1 VSCSEEFRPGTRAHQ
16 GVPRR
21 LSLTEAAA
29 LPPAADGPLQVRLL
43 ADRRTVTY
51 LAPEAAGST
60 RLALWRLDPHD
71 DTPRLVVAPPPDR
84 PRSLAETLRRERV
97 RWRFAGISAYQ
108 LDGGVL
114 DGTLLCVADGHAYLR
129 HGDRLAPASAL
140 DGVAE
145 PTLLPG
151 GRAAVGVAD
160 GSLVAVDLANGTR
173 RVLAAGGPS
182 GVTCGLAE
190 YAAQEELG
198 RSEGYWV
205 DAAGRRVAFCRVDCR
220 ALPDFVIPHAAD
232 DPLAAERHPYP
243 FAGGPNAAVSVG
255 VVGVDGGA
263 VTWLDPPWPPETA
276 YVARVAWLYDDRLAV
291 MWLDRPQRRLEWRLY
306 DPDRGGAGELRL
318 WEDGDPWV
326 SVTDDTHFLGS
337 GEVVTTSAPTGD
349 SHLILWPAD
358 GGPPHALTS
367 GAWQVLS
374 VLAVDAAARTAY
386 VAANRDG
393 PLHTGALAVPLD
405 GGVPRP
411 VTAGCGQHAVTVLAA
426 AGLFLD
432 RHDSLRQGVAVSVR
446 RLSDGS
452 AVRAPQA
459 APPATAEDIGV
470 SPPEM
475 VRVPAAD
482 GTPLYGAVYRPE
494 GPAPAGGYPAV
505 VSVYGGPAAQVVRD
519 TWLLTVDLESQ
530 YLAQHGVLVFKLDG
544 RGSAHRGLAFE
555 RPIHRRF
562 AGAELAD
569 QVAGVSWLV
578 SQRGVNP
585 RRVAICGWSYG
596 GFLTLTALLRAPEV
610 FACGVAGAP
619 VTDFA
624 GYDTAYTERYLGTPE
639 DNPDGYRHQS
649 LVPLAAGLRRPVLII
664 HGLLDE
670 NVHFRHTV
678 RFIAAAQAA
687 GRRVDLMVLP
697 GARHSAAASGPDRQA
712 VIARRTAFVRHHLGV
727 RRDPA
732 EPG

>member
-1 VSCSEEFRPGTRAHQ
+1 
-16 GVPRR
+16 
-21 LSLTEAAA
+21 
-29 LPPAADGPLQVRLL
+29 
-43 ADRRTVTY
+43 
-51 LAPEAAGST
+51 
-60 RLALWRLDPHD
+60 
-71 DTPRLVVAPPPDR
+71 
-84 PRSLAETLRRERV
+84 
-97 RWRFAGISAYQ
+97 
-108 LDGGVL
+108 
-114 DGTLLCVADGHAYLR
+114 
-129 HGDRLAPASAL
+129 
-140 DGVAE
+140 
-145 PTLLPG
+145 
-151 GRAAVGVAD
+151 
-160 GSLVAVDLANGTR
+160 
-173 RVLAAGGPS
+173 
-182 GVTCGLAE
+182 
-190 YAAQEELG
+190 
-198 RSEGYWV
+198 
-205 DAAGRRVAFCRVDCR
+205 
-220 ALPDFVIPHAAD
+220 
-232 DPLAAERHPYP
+232 
-243 FAGGPNAAVSVG
+243 
-255 VVGVDGGA
+255 
-263 VTWLDPPWPPETA
+263 
-276 YVARVAWLYDDRLAV
+276 
-291 MWLDRPQRRLEWRLY
+291 
-306 DPDRGGAGELRL
+306 
-318 WEDGDPWV
+318 
-326 SVTDDTHFLGS
+326 
-337 GEVVTTSAPTGD
+337 
-349 SHLILWPAD
+349 
-358 GGPPHALTS
+358 
-367 GAWQVLS
+367 
-374 VLAVDAAARTAY
+374 
-386 VAANRDG
+386 
-393 PLHTGALAVPLD
+393 
-405 GGVPRP
+405 
-411 VTAGCGQHAVTVLAA
+411 
-426 AGLFLD
+426 
-432 RHDSLRQGVAVSVR
+432 
-446 RLSDGS
+446 
-452 AVRAPQA
+452 
-459 APPATAEDIGV
+459 
-470 SPPEM
+470 M

-670 NVHFRHTV
+670 NVHFRHTA